1 MHETL
6 DANHSWEL
14 SREQPWQ
21 NASAGQI
28 FRTAILLSVVRIT
41 LLVLGFNRTI
51 EVVRRLSRGPEA
63 TQVQD
68 VDVAA
73 AAYRV
78 AAAGAF
84 VPYVRCLERSLVLFY
99 QLKRKGVPVVLRLGV
114 WAYPFAAHA
123 WVEYQNQPINEIQ
136 ESIRHLSPLF
146 EIR

>member
-1 MHETL
+1 
-6 DANHSWEL
+6 
-14 SREQPWQ
+14 
-21 NASAGQI
+21 
-28 FRTAILLSVVRIT
+28 VVRIA
-41 LLVLGFNRTI
+41 LVVLGFHRTI
-51 EVVRRLSRGPEA
+51 EAVRRLSRGP
-63 TQVQD
+63 QPVQIRD
-68 VDVAA
+68 VDLAA

-123 WVEYQNQPINEIQ
+123 WVEYENQPINEVR
-136 ESIRHLSPLF
+136 ETIRHLSPLL